1 MPALRFGAPCLV
13 FFLVSNLLGIFLL
26 LIENLKLMQWFQI
39 VQMLKQKVA
48 WLEASNMDLR
58 RELEEARDRIDA
70 LSQCALESQVSYV
83 SFHHPFC

>member
-1 MPALRFGAPCLV
+1 M
-13 FFLVSNLLGIFLL
+13 
-26 LIENLKLMQWFQI
+26 KWFQT

-83 SFHHPFC
+83 MPRHLFISKSEEDFRVSASKGFLNTLALQ

>member
-1 MPALRFGAPCLV
+1 MKW
-13 FFLVSNLLGIFLL
+13 FL
-26 LIENLKLMQWFQI
+26 I

-70 LSQCALESQVSYV
+70 ISQCALESQVSYLLLIILFISKLDGV
-83 SFHHPFC
+83 MCFYF